1 MINFD
6 DYVNE
11 NKAEDNLKRPQIPDL
26 LYRILILG
34 DYGSGKTNP
43 LLNLINN
50 QPDIEKINLYGK
62 DPLEDKY
69 IFLINKKRVHR
80 IKAL

>member
-11 NKAEDNLKRPQIPDL
+11 NKAEDNLKRPYIPDL

-34 DYGSGKTNP
+34 GYGSGKTNP

-62 DPLEDKY
+62 DPYEDKY
-69 IFLINKKRVHR
+69 IFLINKK
-80 IKAL
+80 